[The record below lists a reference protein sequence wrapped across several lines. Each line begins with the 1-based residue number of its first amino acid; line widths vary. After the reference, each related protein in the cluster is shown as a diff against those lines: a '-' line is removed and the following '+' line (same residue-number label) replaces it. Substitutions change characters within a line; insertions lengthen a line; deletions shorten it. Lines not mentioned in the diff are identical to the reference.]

1 MSAPVQTGADSWRR
15 RAAQVAL
22 LLGVAFGAAQ
32 LFDALPRDQEL
43 VFRIPAGQSVRA
55 LEATITD
62 ASGAELGGL
71 TLRFPEG
78 RRYSVR
84 HPLNLAN
91 GDYEIRIEVELF
103 QADGG
108 TPPARPKTNLE
119 RRVTLRGGETPI
131 VL

>member
-1 MSAPVQTGADSWRR
+1 MSEPVQTGPGSWRR

-22 LLGVAFGAAQ
+22 VVGVAFGGTQ
-32 LFDALPRDQEL
+32 LYDALPRDQEL
-43 VFRIPAGQSVRA
+43 VFRIPRGQSLRA
-55 LEATITD
+55 LDATITD

-71 TLRFPEG
+71 TLHFPKG

-84 HPLNLAN
+84 HPLRLAN

-103 QADGG
+103 QASSGS
-108 TPPARPKTNLE
+108 PAARPKTNLE